1 MSGHAAHSHG
11 ASVPAVGELIAK
23 KYRVERLV
31 GRGGMGV
38 VLAATHVQLG
48 QTVAIKLLTL
58 PPDEDRRD
66 EAIAR
71 FLNEAQAAA
80 RLQND
85 HVVRIYDVGQLDDGL
100 PFMVMEL
107 LSGQD
112 LGTILDERGALPE
125 PEAVDYVLQACAGIA
140 EAHQLGVVH
149 RDLKPSNL
157 FVTRRSDGLPLLKV
171 LDFGISKQLTDPGS
185 GQALP
190 TFTNTRT
197 LMGSPNYMSPEQ
209 IRDARRV
216 DGRTDIWAMGII
228 LQELMTNAPVF
239 HGESFPGVCAAIVAD
254 PPMPVRTMRPD
265 VSQALEGIIERCLQ
279 KDVTQRFQSITELAS
294 ALSPLG
300 SRAVSGGHSQPVIYS
315 SQTRLREPTA
325 AAASAAPL
333 PDDKTVAM
341 PSSPDLT
348 HTPGVTPA
356 RSGTLESARLATSA
370 THSALSVPDSK
381 IEIVTAKESSL
392 GPRSRLRRLALP
404 LALGALLVAGSLW
417 FKASMSRVSAVT
429 SADLPSPSAPPKA
442 VSRFALHIDSDP
454 SGASVSEGSE
464 LLGSTPLTVELSIP
478 EGASPRVLVVE
489 KDGFEPYVIRQGA
502 AAREV
507 RVSAPLRR
515 LPSTPEPPLPA
526 RAPSAAVAPAA
537 APAAARRLPAS
548 APPKALRGA
557 PAKQPPATTPQTP
570 SDIRLER

>member
-1 MSGHAAHSHG
+1 MSGHAAQSPG
-11 ASVPAVGELIAK
+11 AAPAVGELIAK

-38 VLAATHVQLG
+38 VLAARHLQLG

-71 FLNEAQAAA
+71 FLHEAQAAA

-85 HVVRIYDVGQLDDGL
+85 HVVRIYDVGQLEDGL

-112 LGTILDERGALPE
+112 LGTMLDERGPLPE

-185 GQALP
+185 GQAVA

-216 DGRTDIWAMGII
+216 DARADIWAMGII
-228 LQELMTNAPVF
+228 LQELITDAPVF

-265 VSQALEGIIERCLQ
+265 VSKELEAIIERCLQ
-279 KDVTQRFQSITELAS
+279 KDAQKRYQTIGELSA

-300 SRAVSGGHSQPVIYS
+300 SRAISGGTSQPIIYS
-315 SQTRLREPTA
+315 SHPRLRTDQPPTGEA
-325 AAASAAPL
+325 L
-333 PDDKTVAM
+333 HEGRTIAM
-341 PSSPDLT
+341 PSMADGPSP
-348 HTPGVTPA
+348 PTPA
-356 RSGTLESARLATSA
+356 RSGTLESARLATNV
-370 THSALSVPDSK
+370 THSALSAPDSR
-381 IEIVTAKESSL
+381 IEIVQPRDTADVR
-392 GPRSRLRRLALP
+392 RSKLRRLALP
-404 LALGALLVAGSLW
+404 LALGAVLAGGALWLAATSSGPKAVA
-417 FKASMSRVSAVT
+417 
-429 SADLPSPSAPPKA
+429 SADLQSPSAPLPGAAPFK
-442 VSRFALHIDSDP
+442 LLIESDP
-454 SGASVSEGSE
+454 PGASVSEGSAR
-464 LLGSTPLTVELSIP
+464 LGSTPFSLAMNLP
-478 EGASPRVLVVE
+478 EGTPPRVFVLE
-489 KDGFEPYVIRQGA
+489 KEGFEPYVVRQGA
-502 AAREV
+502 AQGEV
-507 RVSAPLRR
+507 HVLAPLRR
-515 LPSTPEPPLPA
+515 LPAPSSAL
-526 RAPSAAVAPAA
+526 PSAAPSPPPAQV
-537 APAAARRLPAS
+537 S
-548 APPKALRGA
+548 APPRKPQRT
-557 PAKQPPATTPQTP
+557 PPSKPPQTTPQPP